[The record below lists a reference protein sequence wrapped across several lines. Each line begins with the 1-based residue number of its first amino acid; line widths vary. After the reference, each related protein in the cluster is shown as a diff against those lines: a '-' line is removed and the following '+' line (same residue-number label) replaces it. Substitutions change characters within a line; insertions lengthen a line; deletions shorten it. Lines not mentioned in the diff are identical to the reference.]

1 MSENDTTDTNTDA
14 ISCPADGCEY
24 SGQSVPAVRAHVNSI
39 GDPDHPMWGEIKDDI
54 DTESTGNQTE
64 PSKNQES
71 DSDTD
76 TDSMPTTDEYA
87 QQYSDDSDTDDTDDS
102 NTTDSVSLP
111 NLPMNPTTLLVLL
124 VIGIS
129 LYMTYSMVGSGSGT
143 PTAEEATTEDTTP
156 DIDGSAAA
164 QSNDDIQQGLVG

>member
-1 MSENDTTDTNTDA
+1 MTETDT

-54 DTESTGNQTE
+54 ETESESTENQTE

-87 QQYSDDSDTDDTDDS
+87 QQYSDDDTDDTDDS
-102 NTTDSVSLP
+102 DATDSVSIP
-111 NLPMNPTTLLVLL
+111 NLPMNPTTLLVLF
-124 VIGIS
+124 VVGIS
-129 LYMTYSMVGSGSGT
+129 LYLMYRSVSSSGVT
-143 PTAEEATTEDTTP
+143 DIEPDEDTTP
-156 DIDGSAAA
+156 DMDTET
-164 QSNDDIQQGLVG
+164 DDLQPGLVQ

>member
-1 MSENDTTDTNTDA
+1 MSETDTTTNT

-39 GDPDHPMWGEIKDDI
+39 GDPEHPMWGEIKDDI
-54 DTESTGNQTE
+54 DTESSENQTE
-64 PSKNQES
+64 SSENQER
-71 DSDTD
+71 DSN
-76 TDSMPTTDEYA
+76 SMPTTDEYE
-87 QQYSDDSDTDDTDDS
+87 QQYTDDSDTDDTDDS
-102 NTTDSVSLP
+102 NTTGSVSLP

-124 VIGIS
+124 VIGVS
-129 LYMTYSMVGSGSGT
+129 LYMTYSMVGSGSSGT

-156 DIDGSAAA
+156 DIDGTTAT